1 MASNIVLSNT
11 DFKVVGTRPVRHDG
25 TDKVTGRAKYGADFG
40 AAGALF
46 AKVLRSPHA
55 HARIKSIDTSK
66 AEAAPGVRAVI
77 TGADIPTDSAAA
89 RKVMA
94 KDKAL
99 YKGHPVAAVAAI
111 SAHQAEQALVLIEV
125 EYEVLKAA
133 TEVRQAMADDA
144 ELLHDDQTT
153 TEMGEATDNHS
164 NIATHFRYEQGELEQ
179 GFAAADVI
187 VEKEYSTATVHQG
200 YIEPQNGAAFWN
212 ANGELTIWV
221 STQGAFT
228 TRDALAGVL
237 NLPVSKVRVVP
248 MEIGGGFGGKIPIY
262 LEPLTALLSKRAGV
276 AVKGAMSRTEVFEA
290 TGPTSGSYMHIKMG
304 ATNDG
309 KIVAAEAMLAFD
321 AGAFP
326 GSPVTAGAQCMF
338 ACYEIENA
346 RVDGY
351 DVVANKPP
359 VAAYRA
365 PGAPIAAFAAE
376 TVVDELAEKLG
387 IDPIEFRIRNAS
399 KEGTRRVD
407 GPVFPKVGNVEQ
419 LEAARETE
427 QYQRPLEGSNRG
439 RGVASGFWFNI
450 GLQSSA
456 SISVQADGTISLVE
470 GSTDIGGSRAA
481 IAMQA
486 AEVLGIPAEDVD
498 PSVGDTDS
506 VGYTFLTGGSRTT
519 FATGWAAYEC
529 AQEIKQKMIERAA
542 SIWDVEVDVVDLV
555 DGVFQH
561 TSDQELKL
569 GFKELAGQLNRTGGP
584 ISAQVSV
591 DPRGAGGAFATHIV
605 DVEVDPDTGKVTIL
619 DYTAIQD
626 VGKAIHP
633 SYVEGQIQGGVVQ
646 GIGWALNEEY
656 RFSSD
661 GRMENSSFLD
671 YRMPTSLDLPMIR
684 HSDRRDRQPGPSLR
698 GAWRGRG
705 AHRSSHGRHCQRHLP
720 RRRRADEQAAHV
732 SRRNPGEPLGEK
744 WRARGCGPGRRLDF
758 SQLHSLGNW
767 QGRTDVRPCA
777 IIGRESR
784 KLSKCRFPQTNT
796 TENQLQEH
804 ENDQSTLRNP

>member
-1 MASNIVLSNT
+1 MATNIVLSNT
-11 DFKVVGTRPVRHDG
+11 DYKVVGTRPVRHDG
-25 TDKVTGRAKYGADFG
+25 TDKVTGRAKYGADFD
-40 AAGALF
+40 AAGLLY

-55 HARIKSIDTSK
+55 HARIKSINTSK
-66 AEAAPGVRAVI
+66 AEAAPGVRAVV
-77 TGADIPTDSAAA
+77 TGQDVPTDSAAA
-89 RKVMA
+89 RKVIA
-94 KDKAL
+94 KDKVL
-99 YKGHPVAAVAAI
+99 YKGHPVAAVAAA
-111 SAHQAEQALVLIEV
+111 SAHEAEQALALIEV
-125 EYEVLKAA
+125 EYEPMKAA
-133 TEVRQAMADDA
+133 TEVREAMAEDA
-144 ELLHDDQTT
+144 ELLHENQTI
-153 TEMGEATDNHS
+153 TEMGEETDKHS
-164 NIATHFRYEQGELEQ
+164 NIATHFRYEQGDLEQ

-200 YIEPQNGAAFWN
+200 YIEPQNSAAFWN
-212 ANGELTIWV
+212 TNGELTVWT

-237 NLPVSKVRVVP
+237 DLPVSKVKVVP

-262 LEPLTALLSKRAGV
+262 LEPLTALLSKKAGV
-276 AVKGAMSRTEVFEA
+276 PVKGAMSRAEVFEA
-290 TGPTSGSYMHIKMG
+290 TGPTSGSYMWVKMG

-309 KIVAAEAMLAFD
+309 KIVAAEGSLAFD

-338 ACYEIENA
+338 ACYDIDNA

-387 IDPIEFRIRNAS
+387 IDPIEFRVRNAS

-407 GPVFPKVGNVEQ
+407 GPVFPKIGNIET
-419 LEAARETE
+419 LEAARDSDL
-427 QYQRPLEGSNRG
+427 YQRKLEGPNRG

-456 SISVQADGTISLVE
+456 SISVHADGTIALVE
-470 GSTDIGGSRAA
+470 GSTDIGGTRAS

-486 AEVLGIPAEDVD
+486 AEVLGIPAEDVH

-529 AQEIKQKMIERAA
+529 AQDIKQKMIERAA
-542 SIWDVEVDVVDLV
+542 GIWDVDAADVDLV

-569 GFKELAGQLNRTGGP
+569 SFKELAGQLNRTGGP
-584 ISAQVSV
+584 ISSQVSV

-605 DVEVDPDTGKVTIL
+605 DVEVDPDTGKVTVL

-656 RFSSD
+656 RFNAD

-671 YRMPTSLDLPMIR
+671 YRMPTSLDLPMIGTVIVEVAN
-684 HSDRRDRQPGPSLR
+684 PGHPFGVRGVGEVPIVPPMAAVANAIYHAIGVRMNKLPMSPDAILESLWAKN
-698 GAWRGRG
+698 GEPA
-705 AHRSSHGRHCQRHLP
+705 AL
-720 RRRRADEQAAHV
+720 AQAA
-732 SRRNPGEPLGEK
+732 
-744 WRARGCGPGRRLDF
+744 D
-758 SQLHSLGNW
+758 
-767 QGRTDVRPCA
+767 
-777 IIGRESR
+777 
-784 KLSKCRFPQTNT
+784 
-796 TENQLQEH
+796 
-804 ENDQSTLRNP
+804 

>member
-1 MASNIVLSNT
+1 MATNVVLSNT
-11 DFKVVGTRPVRHDG
+11 EYRVVGTRPVRHDG
-25 TDKVTGRAKYGADFG
+25 TDKVTGRAKYGADFD
-40 AAGALF
+40 AAGTLF

-66 AEAAPGVRAVI
+66 AEAAAGVRAVI
-77 TGADIPTDSAAA
+77 TGQDIPADNAAA

-94 KDKAL
+94 KGKVL
-99 YKGHPVAAVAAI
+99 YKGHPVAAVAAL
-111 SAHQAEQALVLIEV
+111 SPHQAELALALIEV
-125 EYEVLKAA
+125 EYEPLRAA
-133 TEVRQAMADDA
+133 TEVREAMAEDA
-144 ELLHDDQTT
+144 ELLHEDQTT
-153 TEMGEATDNHS
+153 DELGEKSDKAS
-164 NIATHFRYEQGELEQ
+164 NVATHFRYEQGDLEQ
-179 GFAAADVI
+179 GFAAADII
-187 VEKEYSTATVHQG
+187 VEREYSTATVHQG
-200 YIEPQNGAAFWN
+200 YIEPQNGAALWN
-212 ANGELTIWV
+212 TNGELTVWT

-228 TRDALAGVL
+228 TRDSLAGVL
-237 NLPVSKVRVVP
+237 DLPVSKIKVIP

-262 LEPLTALLSKRAGV
+262 LEPLTALLSKKAG
-276 AVKGAMSRTEVFEA
+276 APVKGTMSRAEVFEA
-290 TGPTSGSYMHIKMG
+290 TGPTSGSYMWVKMG

-309 KIVAAEAMLAFD
+309 KIVAAEASLAFD

-338 ACYEIENA
+338 ACYDIEHA

-365 PGAPIAAFAAE
+365 PGAPIAAFACE

-387 IDPIEFRIRNAS
+387 MDPLEFRARNAS

-407 GPVFPKVGNVEQ
+407 GPVFPKIGNTET
-419 LEAARETE
+419 LEAARDSEH
-427 QYQRPLEGSNRG
+427 YQKKLEGPNRG

-456 SISVQADGTISLVE
+456 AISVHADGTVALVE
-470 GSTDIGGSRAA
+470 GSTDIGGTRAS

-486 AEVLGIPAEDVD
+486 AEVLGIPAEDVN

-529 AQEIKQKMIERAA
+529 AQDIKRKMIERAA
-542 SIWDVEVDVVDLV
+542 GIWDVDAADVDLV

-561 TSDQELKL
+561 TSDQELRL
-569 GFKELAGQLNRTGGP
+569 SFKELAGQLNRAGGP
-584 ISAQVSV
+584 VSSQVSM

-605 DVEVDPDTGKVTIL
+605 DVEVDPDTGKVTVL
-619 DYTAIQD
+619 DYTAVQD
-626 VGKAIHP
+626 AGKAIHP

-656 RFSSD
+656 RFSAD

-671 YRMPTSLDLPMIR
+671 YRMPTSLDLPMI
-684 HSDRRDRQPGPSLR
+684 GTVIVEV
-698 GAWRGRG
+698 A
-705 AHRSSHGRHCQRHLP
+705 
-720 RRRRADEQAAHV
+720 
-732 SRRNPGEPLGEK
+732 NPGHPYGVRGVGEVPIVPPM
-744 WRARGCGPGRRLDF
+744 AAVANAIYHAVG
-758 SQLHSLGNW
+758 
-767 QGRTDVRPCA
+767 VRM
-777 IIGRESR
+777 
-784 KLSKCRFPQTNT
+784 
-796 TENQLQEH
+796 NQLPMSPGAVLESLWAKDG
-804 ENDQSTLRNP
+804 EPAGLASAD

>member
-11 DFKVVGTRPVRHDG
+11 DYKVVGTRPVRHDG
-25 TDKVTGRAKYGADFG
+25 TDKVTGRAKYGADFEASG
-40 AAGALF
+40 VLF

-66 AEAAPGVRAVI
+66 AEAARGVRAVI

-94 KDKAL
+94 KDKVL
-99 YKGHPVAAVAAI
+99 YKGHPVAAVAAT
-111 SAHQAEQALVLIEV
+111 SAHDAEQALALIEV

-133 TEVRQAMADDA
+133 TEVRQAMAEDA
-144 ELLHDDQTT
+144 ELLHEDQTT
-153 TEMGEATDNHS
+153 TEMGEATDKHS
-164 NIATHFRYEQGELEQ
+164 NIATHFRYEQGDLDQ
-179 GFAAADVI
+179 GFAAADIV

-237 NLPVSKVRVVP
+237 DLPVSKVKVVP

-262 LEPLTALLSKRAGV
+262 LEPLTALLSRKA
-276 AVKGAMSRTEVFEA
+276 AAPVKSAMSRAEVFEA
-290 TGPTSGSYMHIKMG
+290 TGPTSGSYMHVKMG
-304 ATNDG
+304 ATSDG
-309 KIVAAEAMLAFD
+309 KIVAAEGMLAFD

-338 ACYEIENA
+338 ACYEIENC

-376 TVVDELAEKLG
+376 TVVDELAEKLDM
-387 IDPIEFRIRNAS
+387 DPIEFRVRNAS

-419 LEAARETE
+419 LEAARDSE
-427 QYQRPLEGSNRG
+427 QYQRPLEGPNRG

-456 SISVQADGTISLVE
+456 AISVLADGTISLVE
-470 GSTDIGGSRAA
+470 GSTDIGGTRAS

-529 AQEIKQKMIERAA
+529 AQEIKQKMIDRAA
-542 SIWDVEVDVVDLV
+542 GIWDVDVADVDLV

-569 GFKELAGQLNRTGGP
+569 SFKELAGQLNRTGGP

-656 RFSSD
+656 RFNPD

-671 YRMPTSLDLPMIR
+671 YRMPTSLDLPMIGTVIVEIAN
-684 HSDRRDRQPGPSLR
+684 PGHPYGVR
-698 GAWRGRG
+698 GVGEVPIVPPMAAIANAIYHAVGVRMN
-705 AHRSSHGRHCQRHLP
+705 QLP
-720 RRRRADEQAAHV
+720 MSPDAILENLWAKDGEPAGLTQAA
-732 SRRNPGEPLGEK
+732 
-744 WRARGCGPGRRLDF
+744 
-758 SQLHSLGNW
+758 
-767 QGRTDVRPCA
+767 
-777 IIGRESR
+777 
-784 KLSKCRFPQTNT
+784 
-796 TENQLQEH
+796 
-804 ENDQSTLRNP
+804 

>member
-1 MASNIVLSNT
+1 MATNIVLSNT
-11 DFKVVGTRPVRHDG
+11 DYKVVGTRPVRHDG
-25 TDKVTGRAKYGADFG
+25 TDKVTGRAKYGADFD
-40 AAGALF
+40 AAGLLY

-55 HARIKSIDTSK
+55 HARIKSINTSK
-66 AEAAPGVRAVI
+66 AEAAPGVRAVV
-77 TGADIPTDSAAA
+77 TGQDVPTDSAAA
-89 RKVMA
+89 RKVIA
-94 KDKAL
+94 KDKVL
-99 YKGHPVAAVAAI
+99 YKGHPVAAVAAA
-111 SAHQAEQALVLIEV
+111 SAHEAEQALALIEV
-125 EYEVLKAA
+125 EYEPMKAA
-133 TEVRQAMADDA
+133 TEVREAMAEDA
-144 ELLHDDQTT
+144 ELLHENQTI
-153 TEMGEATDNHS
+153 TEMGEETDKHS
-164 NIATHFRYEQGELEQ
+164 NIATHFRYEQGDLEQ

-200 YIEPQNGAAFWN
+200 YIEPQNSAAFWN
-212 ANGELTIWV
+212 TNGELTVWT

-237 NLPVSKVRVVP
+237 DMPVSKVKVVP

-262 LEPLTALLSKRAGV
+262 LEPLTALLSKKAGV
-276 AVKGAMSRTEVFEA
+276 PVKGAMSRAEVFEA
-290 TGPTSGSYMHIKMG
+290 TGPTSGSYMWVKMG

-309 KIVAAEAMLAFD
+309 KIVAAEGSLAFD
-321 AGAFP
+321 SGAFP

-338 ACYEIENA
+338 ACYDIDNA

-387 IDPIEFRIRNAS
+387 IDPIEFRVRNAS

-407 GPVFPKVGNVEQ
+407 GPVFPKIGNIET
-419 LEAARETE
+419 LEAARDSDL
-427 QYQRPLEGSNRG
+427 YQRKLEGPNRG

-456 SISVQADGTISLVE
+456 SISVHADGTIALVE
-470 GSTDIGGSRAA
+470 GSTDIGGTRAS

-486 AEVLGIPAEDVD
+486 AEVLGIPAEDVH

-529 AQEIKQKMIERAA
+529 AQDIKQKMIERAA
-542 SIWDVEVDVVDLV
+542 GIWDVDAADVDLV
-555 DGVFQH
+555 DGVLQH

-569 GFKELAGQLNRTGGP
+569 SFKELAGQLNRTGGP
-584 ISAQVSV
+584 ISSQVSV

-605 DVEVDPDTGKVTIL
+605 DVEVDPDTGKVTVL

-656 RFSSD
+656 RFNAD

-671 YRMPTSLDLPMIR
+671 YRMPTSLDLPMIGTVIVEVAN
-684 HSDRRDRQPGPSLR
+684 PGHPFGVRGVGEVPIVPPMAAVANAIYHAIGVRMNKLPMSPDAILESLWAKN
-698 GAWRGRG
+698 GEPA
-705 AHRSSHGRHCQRHLP
+705 AL
-720 RRRRADEQAAHV
+720 AQAA
-732 SRRNPGEPLGEK
+732 
-744 WRARGCGPGRRLDF
+744 D
-758 SQLHSLGNW
+758 
-767 QGRTDVRPCA
+767 
-777 IIGRESR
+777 
-784 KLSKCRFPQTNT
+784 
-796 TENQLQEH
+796 
-804 ENDQSTLRNP
+804 

>member
-1 MASNIVLSNT
+1 MATNIVLSNT
-11 DFKVVGTRPVRHDG
+11 DYKVVGTRPVRHDG
-25 TDKVTGRAKYGADFG
+25 TDKVTGRAKYGADFD
-40 AAGALF
+40 AAGTLF

-55 HARIKSIDTSK
+55 HARVKSINTSK
-66 AEAAPGVRAVI
+66 AEAAPGVRAVV
-77 TGADIPTDSAAA
+77 TGQDIPTDSAAA

-99 YKGHPVAAVAAI
+99 YKGHPVAAVAAT
-111 SAHQAEQALVLIEV
+111 SAHQAEQALALIEV

-133 TEVRQAMADDA
+133 TEVRQAMAEDA
-144 ELLHDDQTT
+144 DLLHDDQTT
-153 TEMGEATDNHS
+153 TEMGEQTDKHS
-164 NIATHFRYEQGELEQ
+164 NIATHFRYEQGDLEK
-179 GFAAADVI
+179 GFASADVVI
-187 VEKEYSTATVHQG
+187 EREYNTATVHQG
-200 YIEPQNGAAFWN
+200 YIEPQNGAAFWST
-212 ANGELTIWV
+212 NGELTIWT

-237 NLPVSKVRVVP
+237 DLPVSKIRVIP

-262 LEPLTALLSKRAGV
+262 LEPLTALLSKKAGV
-276 AVKGAMSRTEVFEA
+276 PVKGAMSRAEVFEA
-290 TGPTSGSYMHIKMG
+290 TGPTSGSYMWVKMG

-309 KIVAAEAMLAFD
+309 KIVAAEASLAFD

-338 ACYEIENA
+338 ACYDIENC

-365 PGAPIAAFAAE
+365 PGAPIAAFAGE

-387 IDPIEFRIRNAS
+387 LDPLEFRLRNAS

-419 LEAARETE
+419 LEAARDSDL
-427 QYQRPLEGSNRG
+427 YQSPLQGPNRG

-456 SISVQADGTISLVE
+456 AISVQADGTISLVE
-470 GSTDIGGSRAA
+470 GSTDIGGTRAS

-542 SIWDVEVDVVDLV
+542 SIWDVDVADVDLV

-569 GFKELAGQLNRTGGP
+569 SFKELSGQLNRTGGP

-619 DYTAIQD
+619 DFTAIQD

-671 YRMPTSLDLPMIR
+671 YRMPTSLDLPMI
-684 HSDRRDRQPGPSLR
+684 GTVIVEV
-698 GAWRGRG
+698 A
-705 AHRSSHGRHCQRHLP
+705 
-720 RRRRADEQAAHV
+720 
-732 SRRNPGEPLGEK
+732 NPGHPYGVRGVGEVPIVPPMAAIANAIYHAVGVRMNKLPMSPDAILESLWEKNGEPAGL
-744 WRARGCGPGRRLDF
+744 A
-758 SQLHSLGNW
+758 
-767 QGRTDVRPCA
+767 
-777 IIGRESR
+777 
-784 KLSKCRFPQTNT
+784 
-796 TENQLQEH
+796 
-804 ENDQSTLRNP
+804 

>member
-1 MASNIVLSNT
+1 MATNIVLSNT
-11 DFKVVGTRPVRHDG
+11 DYKVVGTRPVRHDG
-25 TDKVTGRAKYGADFG
+25 TDKVTGRAKYGADFD
-40 AAGALF
+40 AAGLLY

-55 HARIKSIDTSK
+55 HARIKSINTSK
-66 AEAAPGVRAVI
+66 AEAAPGVRAVV
-77 TGADIPTDSAAA
+77 TGQDVPTDSAAA
-89 RKVMA
+89 RKVIA
-94 KDKAL
+94 KDKVL
-99 YKGHPVAAVAAI
+99 YKGHPVAAVAAA
-111 SAHQAEQALVLIEV
+111 SAHEAEQALALIEV
-125 EYEVLKAA
+125 EYEPLKAA
-133 TEVRQAMADDA
+133 TEVREAMAENA
-144 ELLHDDQTT
+144 ELLHENQTT
-153 TEMGEATDNHS
+153 TEMGEETDKHS
-164 NIATHFRYEQGELEQ
+164 NIATHFRYEQGDLEQ

-200 YIEPQNGAAFWN
+200 YIEPQNSAAFWN
-212 ANGELTIWV
+212 TNGELTVWT

-237 NLPVSKVRVVP
+237 DLPVSKVKVVP

-262 LEPLTALLSKRAGV
+262 LEPLTALLSKKAGV
-276 AVKGAMSRTEVFEA
+276 PVKGAMSRAEVFEA
-290 TGPTSGSYMHIKMG
+290 TGPTSGSYMWVKMG

-309 KIVAAEAMLAFD
+309 KIVAAEGSLAFD

-338 ACYEIENA
+338 ACYDIDNA

-387 IDPIEFRIRNAS
+387 IDPIEFRVRNAS

-407 GPVFPKVGNVEQ
+407 GPVFPKIGNIET
-419 LEAARETE
+419 LEAARDSDL
-427 QYQRPLEGSNRG
+427 YQRKLEGPNRG

-456 SISVQADGTISLVE
+456 SISVHADGTIALVE
-470 GSTDIGGSRAA
+470 GSTDIGGTRAS

-486 AEVLGIPAEDVD
+486 AEVLGIPAEDVH

-529 AQEIKQKMIERAA
+529 AQDIKQKMIERAA
-542 SIWDVEVDVVDLV
+542 GIWDVDAADVDLV

-569 GFKELAGQLNRTGGP
+569 SFKELAGQLNRTGGP
-584 ISAQVSV
+584 ISSQVSV

-605 DVEVDPDTGKVTIL
+605 DVEVDTDTGKVTVL

-656 RFSSD
+656 RFNAD

-671 YRMPTSLDLPMIR
+671 YRMPTSLDLPMIGTVIVEVAN
-684 HSDRRDRQPGPSLR
+684 PGHPFGVRGVGEVPIVPPMAAVANAIYHAIGVRMNKLPMSPDAILESLWAKN
-698 GAWRGRG
+698 GEPA
-705 AHRSSHGRHCQRHLP
+705 AL
-720 RRRRADEQAAHV
+720 AQAA
-732 SRRNPGEPLGEK
+732 
-744 WRARGCGPGRRLDF
+744 D
-758 SQLHSLGNW
+758 
-767 QGRTDVRPCA
+767 
-777 IIGRESR
+777 
-784 KLSKCRFPQTNT
+784 
-796 TENQLQEH
+796 
-804 ENDQSTLRNP
+804 